1 MTLPLDVQCLKIA
14 LQFVKTRA
22 KGDWEA
28 ARKLMQ
34 LDSFDTKGKGCI
46 NFCPSGLKSLVYLL
60 YQMAKLFG

>member
-34 LDSFDTKGKGCI
+34 LDSFDTKGKFHI
-46 NFCPSGLKSLVYLL
+46 TSHYYIRSI
-60 YQMAKLFG
+60 

>member
-28 ARKLMQ
+28 ALKLIQ
-34 LDSFDTKGKGCI
+34 PGSFDIKGKFHI
-46 NFCPSGLKSLVYLL
+46 
-60 YQMAKLFG
+60 

>member
-28 ARKLMQ
+28 ARKLIQ
-34 LDSFDTKGKGCI
+34 LGSFDTKGKFHI
-46 NFCPSGLKSLVYLL
+46 ISYYHIS
-60 YQMAKLFG
+60 